1 LVRPASSSNIST
13 ASFDFSQC
21 FALSQLIFG
30 PACAFSLWGGTEPGA
45 SCPLMWQ
52 KQRAFLPQ
60 RSHHAPWV
68 VGPLGFGPEA
78 QSRRALA
85 ARKTGLSK
93 ARASIANTCAGKSS
107 LGGQRERHVGGRFCA
122 R

>member
-1 LVRPASSSNIST
+1 LAN
-13 ASFDFSQC
+13 
-21 FALSQLIFG
+21 ALRFLGLMFG
-30 PACAFSLWGGTEPGA
+30 LARAFSLWGGTEPGA

-78 QSRRALA
+78 RMGAHSLPGKQAC
-85 ARKTGLSK
+85 RK
-93 ARASIANTCAGKSS
+93 
-107 LGGQRERHVGGRFCA
+107 RERTSQTPVLENRRWAGSESAGWG
-122 R
+122 